1 MLDLSLQLKKYE
13 IKWFDGQILHLELP
27 SQALLMK
34 IMQIEKIED
43 ANEQFQIIIEILGDI
58 LNSNSEGREFSKE
71 EIQSISI
78 GTIELILTDYV
89 NSINARLGE

>member
-1 MLDLSLQLKKYE
+1 MLDLSLQVKKYE

-34 IMQIEKIED
+34 IMEIENIED
-43 ANEQFQIIIEILGDI
+43 DREQFKIILDILGDI
-58 LNSNSEGREFSKE
+58 LNSNSEGRTFTKE
-71 EIQSISI
+71 EIQSIPI

-89 NSINARLGE
+89 GSISNRLGE